1 MGESNGLL
9 NESEDLENL
18 VSTEDELEAERKNI
32 TLWRSPLKT
41 FYYFGWQTFDELCKG
56 FKFAKLHKLN
66 IAVTAGVTLAI
77 LLFLNI
83 PGAQQKYVVW
93 LNKEIW
99 WSVWWVGLGILST
112 VGLGTGLHTFILY
125 LGPHIAQVTMAAWEC
140 KSVEFPEPPY
150 PDVVICPPEGTSL
163 MHVDMWVI
171 MSKVRW
177 ESLMWGIGTAIGEL
191 PPYFMARAARLSGNE
206 MDDSS
211 YTDLQRVKDPSTLKW
226 GDRFK
231 RWIQNFVQSAGFIG
245 ILICASVPNPL
256 FDLAGITCGYM
267 LIPFLTF
274 FPAVLLGKSV
284 FKVHLQMVCV
294 VILFTADNLK
304 LFGEKISHLPLIGP
318 ALHGPFT
325 EYMEQ
330 QRITLHGSSANHIQ
344 HSPTV
349 ISVVFNVFVG
359 LMLLFFLVSIIH
371 GTAQQKFRTLNKSRY
386 YKLSM
391 EESE

>member
-245 ILICASVPNPL
+245 ILICAS
-256 FDLAGITCGYM
+256 
-267 LIPFLTF
+267 
-274 FPAVLLGKSV
+274 
-284 FKVHLQMVCV
+284 MVCV

-349 ISVVFNVFVG
+349 ISIVFNVFVG

-371 GTAQQKFRTLNKSRY
+371 GTAQQKFRTLNKSRLPL
-386 YKLSM
+386 K
-391 EESE
+391 EEKRETSHLLDKQTDEQTDKQMNKQTE